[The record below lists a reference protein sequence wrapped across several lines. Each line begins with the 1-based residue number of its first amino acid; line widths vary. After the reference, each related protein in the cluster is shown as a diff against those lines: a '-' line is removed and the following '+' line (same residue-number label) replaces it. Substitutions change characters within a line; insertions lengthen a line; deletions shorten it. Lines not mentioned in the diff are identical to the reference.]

1 MKTIKILNN
10 DILTLLETEAS
21 PFPKYATQILNLA
34 NQNAQGTRPAV
45 VGQMS
50 DLIQEFKGNK
60 IKDWEEWYLEKHPE
74 AITIAA
80 NKIFEMVTNFKGVM
94 AQIDRDM
101 VERWVKDLV
110 KIKTFIGLKFQEAIL
125 KSVANFFK
133 TTYRLAEPAEE
144 SLGIDGIIG
153 NKAVSIKPITYEAK
167 NALLEVIEAP
177 IVFYEKVKDG
187 IKIAFDETL
196 MN

>member
-1 MKTIKILNN
+1 MKTIKILNSEV
-10 DILTLLETEAS
+10 LTLLETEAS

-34 NQNAQGTRPAV
+34 NQNAQGTRPTV

-50 DLIQEFKGNK
+50 ELIQEFKGNK

-74 AITIAA
+74 AIIIAA
-80 NKIFEMVTNFKGVM
+80 NKIFEMVNNFKDVRT
-94 AQIDRDM
+94 QINGDM

-110 KIKTFIGLKFQEAIL
+110 IIKTFIGLKFQEAIL

-167 NALLEVIEAP
+167 KALSEVIEAP

-187 IKIAFDETL
+187 IKITFDETL
-196 MN
+196 VN